1 MDISTAAGATAF
13 QQSNLANSVQTTVA
27 AKTLDAAR
35 QEGAS
40 ALQLLQSA
48 SLSLPAGNANPAGL
62 DVTA

>member
-1 MDISTAAGATAF
+1 MDITTAAGATAF
-13 QQSNLANSVQTTVA
+13 QQAKLTNEVQTTVA

-48 SLSLPAGNANPAGL
+48 SLSLPAGNANPGAV
-62 DVTA
+62 DVSA